1 VILLAQ
7 SIERFRPTYRAR
19 SVASIDFATLAEMGI
34 RFAIIDLDGTITPTL
49 SPSVCPDSIQ
59 NLLGAKANSW
69 LLEACLLSNC
79 WFYLMSK
86 RVETIARATGL
97 KHHACWWPRP
107 TKPHSRA
114 FEEALS
120 QMSGA
125 TADNTVVIG
134 DQFGTD
140 ILGANR
146 FRPRIRSI
154 WVPSI
159 EPIPLWKRITL
170 EVINQH
176 RLRALGEIPEAPTR
190 VY

>member
-1 VILLAQ
+1 MAQ

-19 SVASIDFATLAEMGI
+19 SVALIDFETLAGMGI
-34 RFAIIDLDGTITPTL
+34 RFAVVDFDGTVTPPL
-49 SPSVCPDSIQ
+49 SPNVCPDSIQ
-59 NLLGAKANSW
+59 NLLGAKANNW
-69 LLEACLLSNC
+69 LIDVCLLSNC
-79 WFYLMSK
+79 LLYFMSG
-86 RVETIARATGL
+86 RVQATARATGFNHL
-97 KHHACWWPRP
+97 ACCLPGP
-107 TKPHSRA
+107 IKPHGQA
-114 FEEALS
+114 FERALS
-120 QMSGA
+120 RMSGA
-125 TADNTVVIG
+125 TVDNSIVIG

-146 FRPRIRSI
+146 LGIPSI

-170 EVINQH
+170 EVINQR

>member
-1 VILLAQ
+1 MARN
-7 SIERFRPTYRAR
+7 SEKFRPTWKAD

-49 SPSVCPDSIQ
+49 SPIVCTDSIQ
-59 NLLGAKANSW
+59 NLLGAKANGW

-79 WFYLMSK
+79 WFYVMSK

-97 KHHACWWPRP
+97 KHHVCWWPRP
-107 TKPHSRA
+107 TKPHGRA

-120 QMSGA
+120 QMGGA
-125 TADNTVVIG
+125 TANNTVVIG

-146 FRPRIRSI
+146 LGIPSI
-154 WVPSI
+154 WVPPI
-159 EPIPLWKRITL
+159 EPIPPWKRITL
-170 EVINQH
+170 EMINQR